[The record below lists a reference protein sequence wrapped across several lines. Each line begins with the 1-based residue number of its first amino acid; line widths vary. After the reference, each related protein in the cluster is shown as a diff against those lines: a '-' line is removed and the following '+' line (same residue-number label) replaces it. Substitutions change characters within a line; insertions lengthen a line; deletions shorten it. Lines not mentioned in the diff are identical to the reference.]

1 MNEKRS
7 KGRLL
12 CPERSKIKVTMEK
25 EKEKGR
31 RRKGGDEKKAMVAF
45 LVFIMATLVEK
56 DNSGN
61 VFKNPARLVTFCLFL
76 N

>member
-1 MNEKRS
+1 
-7 KGRLL
+7 
-12 CPERSKIKVTMEK
+12 MEK